1 MRKLIVLLFIT
12 WVSFGFAQE
21 KKKID
26 FSVNTLKYSMNSI
39 KELRNFNWKNLEK
52 IASFNGK
59 GTKVRLEFTLDV
71 PKTKEQSKLMY
82 TYAVEGKSEDINDL
96 ITSAKKGLN
105 GIKSVSKDKIKIDL
119 R

>member
-1 MRKLIVLLFIT
+1 MRKLIVLLFIIR
-12 WVSFGFAQE
+12 VSFGFVQE

-26 FSVNTLKYSMNSI
+26 FSVNTLKYSMTLI
-39 KELRNFNWKNLEK
+39 KELRDFNWKNLEE
-52 IASFNGK
+52 IASFNEK
-59 GTKVRLEFTLDV
+59 GTKVRLEFTIDI
-71 PKTKEQSKLMY
+71 PKIKEQSKLIY

-105 GIKSVSKDKIKIDL
+105 GVKFVTKDKIKIDL